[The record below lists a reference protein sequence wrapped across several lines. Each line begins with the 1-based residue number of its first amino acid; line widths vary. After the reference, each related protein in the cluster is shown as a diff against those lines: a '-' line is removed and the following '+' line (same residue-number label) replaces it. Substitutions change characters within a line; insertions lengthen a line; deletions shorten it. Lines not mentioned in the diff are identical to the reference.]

1 MALKTTANHSETQY
15 YINLQQ
21 TKLRPKKKK
30 KKSFDIG
37 DKKGEKYHNKL
48 RAATLKQYNMC
59 LWHSHKKRK

>member
-30 KKSFDIG
+30 KG
-37 DKKGEKYHNKL
+37 PLTWETKKEKNII
-48 RAATLKQYNMC
+48 TN
-59 LWHSHKKRK
+59 